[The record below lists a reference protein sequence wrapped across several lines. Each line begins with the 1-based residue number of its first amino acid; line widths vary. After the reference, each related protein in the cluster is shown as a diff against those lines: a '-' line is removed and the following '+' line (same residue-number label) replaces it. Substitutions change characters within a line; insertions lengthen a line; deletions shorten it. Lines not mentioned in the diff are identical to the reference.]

1 MNQTCKTEITDVLTH
16 LADAGFQCMPTRAA
30 QVWVNYWFFFQ
41 LNQSFSHKQ
50 NHPRERGRC
59 SLKDDGTRQSS
70 SLLKN
75 SLTPPALSLFLS
87 PSFSH
92 THTHTHTRSSSIYTR
107 NSIMT
112 LNQNSSCA
120 SIVNDG
126 KQFWLNLSNFLD
138 PDASISQYVLLFLLA
153 CCCLFPIMSAPPEP
167 RDTSFVILISCKSLL
182 RHDGEPT
189 LIL

>member
-1 MNQTCKTEITDVLTH
+1 MNRHNPKLIKNDLKLDTAESPPPPPPHTHTHISTIYAMNQTCKTEITDVLTH
-16 LADAGFQCMPTRAA
+16 LADAGFQCMLHERHKF
-30 QVWVNYWFFFQ
+30 WVNYWFFFQ

-126 KQFWLNLSNFLD
+126 K
-138 PDASISQYVLLFLLA
+138 PVLIKL
-153 CCCLFPIMSAPPEP
+153 
-167 RDTSFVILISCKSLL
+167 K
-182 RHDGEPT
+182 
-189 LIL
+189 